1 MAMSD
6 PKSTRLPY
14 QVLNAKGGIYFSSIV
29 LSMWDN
35 IHGPKVLM
43 TWKGKDNDGQFVNVE
58 EDEDDGFIVMTH
70 ANAACKIQSFGG
82 KYSIN

>member
-1 MAMSD
+1 MMAATD
-6 PKSTRLPY
+6 PKSVHLPY

-43 TWKGKDNDGQFVNVE
+43 TWKGKENDGQLVNME
-58 EDEDDGFIVMTH
+58 EDEDDGFIVMSH
-70 ANAACKIQSFGG
+70 AKATCKVVW
-82 KYSIN
+82 